1 MAGSGTD
8 GRPDLPGEHGFRFFP
23 HFDWHL
29 PDTMARIPFAGNGDG
44 VRGNLVAA
52 PRGPYAREGQVGV
65 EVDTG
70 LPRSR
75 ADLEL
80 MLHNWLHDT
89 MQLDA
94 GDFEL
99 FGKRMWQLLT
109 SSKWRR
115 IAEYEA
121 IVWTDFIDADRRS
134 PQYAAWFGSAMTRT
148 LIAASG
154 DQASARTVGDVL
166 IQLLIGSVI
175 PGASD
180 DRLLNGPTNEVWIDP
195 WRAYLASRG
204 VTFQSGARAVRIHC
218 DAASVT
224 GVDIDSGS
232 ATTTIT
238 ADVYVL
244 AVPVEMAARLL
255 DDTAVALDSSLDRI
269 PQLATHVQWMNGI
282 QLFVTE
288 DVPLVHGHVVFVNSP
303 WGLTAVSQ
311 QQFWPNVRLGDR
323 GDGTVRGVL
332 SVDISRWDCP
342 GVVPGAGLGKTAREC
357 SFEEIRDEVWGELE
371 RWLNIGGDPVLRKG
385 TLHSAALDSDIIPFV
400 AGVPATNNEPLLV
413 NDRGTWGLRPD
424 AHTRIRTS
432 SSPPTTSAPSPT
444 SRRWR
449 AANEAARR
457 ATNAILGAT
466 GSTARPCE
474 VRDPHEPSWLWPF
487 RAADARRFRRGLP
500 WRDAPLHPAARALV
514 RVATVRGGR
523 GARGGHG

>member
-1 MAGSGTD
+1 MISIAVIGGGVAGLSVAHELVERGFEVAVYEQGSRFGGKARSTEVAGSGTD

-23 HFDWHL
+23 HFYWHL
-29 PDTMARIPFAGNGDG
+29 PDTMARIPFAGNRHG

-52 PRGPYAREGQVGV
+52 PRGLYAREGEAGV

-121 IVWTDFIDADRRS
+121 IAWTDFIDANRRS

-204 VTFQSGARAVRIHC
+204 VTFQSDARAVRIHC

-224 GVDIDSGS
+224 GVDIDSG
-232 ATTTIT
+232 
-238 ADVYVL
+238 
-244 AVPVEMAARLL
+244 PPPPR
-255 DDTAVALDSSLDRI
+255 
-269 PQLATHVQWMNGI
+269 
-282 QLFVTE
+282 
-288 DVPLVHGHVVFVNSP
+288 SP
-303 WGLTAVSQ
+303 PT
-311 QQFWPNVRLGDR
+311 
-323 GDGTVRGVL
+323 
-332 SVDISRWDCP
+332 
-342 GVVPGAGLGKTAREC
+342 
-357 SFEEIRDEVWGELE
+357 
-371 RWLNIGGDPVLRKG
+371 
-385 TLHSAALDSDIIPFV
+385 
-400 AGVPATNNEPLLV
+400 
-413 NDRGTWGLRPD
+413 
-424 AHTRIRTS
+424 RTS
-432 SSPPTTSAPSPT
+432 SPC
-444 SRRWR
+444 RWR
-449 AANEAARR
+449 WPPGCWTTRR
-457 ATNAILGAT
+457 SC
-466 GSTARPCE
+466 STRAWTASR
-474 VRDPHEPSWLWPF
+474 SWP
-487 RAADARRFRRGLP
+487 RTCSG
-500 WRDAPLHPAARALV
+500 
-514 RVATVRGGR
+514 
-523 GARGGHG
+523 